1 MSINITLISRSNTV
15 CFTSDTMLLKLLARV
30 LPKDHEN
37 DKKVVL
43 KVRHRYEHPAVLHGD
58 KDQKHHGAHGQSKY
72 VNMH

>member
-1 MSINITLISRSNTV
+1 
-15 CFTSDTMLLKLLARV
+15 MLLKLLARV